1 MTLNDIAKKMCAKG
15 KGILAADESTG
26 TIAKRFKS
34 INVENSE
41 KNRLNFRQTLFNSSA
56 MKDFIG
62 GVILFD
68 ETIKQKTALGPTVPE
83 LISKHGA
90 IPGIK
95 VDKGAKPM
103 AGSIDETVT
112 EGLDGLRE
120 RLKEYYNLGARFT
133 KWRAVYKIS
142 DKFPSTQ
149 SIKSNAHAL
158 ARYAALVQEAKMV
171 PIVEP
176 EVLMDGSHNID
187 KCYQVTTDVLNECY
201 NELEIHKVDLKGTVL
216 KPNMVIPGS
225 ECKDKSSS
233 EEIAKKTLDCLKKNV
248 PSDVPGIAFLSG
260 GQSEM
265 ESSKNL
271 NEINKINDS
280 NFLITFS
287 YGRGLQASALKEFG
301 KDQKN
306 TENIQKA
313 FNHRAK
319 MNGLSSKGEWSENLE
334 KESAAQPLKRL
345 VYLISPSK
353 IKENFYSDL
362 NEVLAFKNV
371 KFFQLRL
378 KKIKKKDLLQI
389 INKVKKITIKHNVK
403 LILNDNFILANKTK
417 VDGCHMG
424 QRDGSFKIARKKLKR
439 KILGITCHGSKTLA
453 EEAYRNNADY
463 IAFGSFFKS
472 KLKPGAKK
480 ANISIIRWAKK
491 KIKKPI
497 VVIGGINNLNYKKLI
512 NAGAKY
518 IAISSFIWDNPKL
531 KPELAIRKFK

>member
-1 MTLNDIAKKMCAKG
+1 MTLNEIAKKMCAKG

-34 INVENSE
+34 INVENIE

-56 MKDFIG
+56 MKDYIG

-68 ETIKQKTALGPTVPE
+68 ETIRQKTTLGPSIPE

-90 IPGIK
+90 VPGIK
-95 VDKGAKPM
+95 VDKGAKPL
-103 AGSIDETVT
+103 AGSSDETVT

-120 RLKEYYNLGARFT
+120 RLKEYYDLGARFT

-142 DKFPSTQ
+142 DKFPSAQ

-216 KPNMVIPGS
+216 KPNMVIAGS
-225 ECKDKSSS
+225 ECKDKSSA

-248 PSDVPGIAFLSG
+248 PTEVPGIAFLSG
-260 GQSEM
+260 GQSEI

-287 YGRGLQASALKEFG
+287 YGRGLASKCI
-301 KDQKN
+301 KRIWK
-306 TENIQKA
+306 KS
-313 FNHRAK
+313 RK
-319 MNGLSSKGEWSENLE
+319 YRKYSK
-334 KESAAQPLKRL
+334 
-345 VYLISPSK
+345 
-353 IKENFYSDL
+353 
-362 NEVLAFKNV
+362 
-371 KFFQLRL
+371 
-378 KKIKKKDLLQI
+378 
-389 INKVKKITIKHNVK
+389 
-403 LILNDNFILANKTK
+403 
-417 VDGCHMG
+417 
-424 QRDGSFKIARKKLKR
+424 SF
-439 KILGITCHGSKTLA
+439 
-453 EEAYRNNADY
+453 
-463 IAFGSFFKS
+463 
-472 KLKPGAKK
+472 
-480 ANISIIRWAKK
+480 
-491 KIKKPI
+491 
-497 VVIGGINNLNYKKLI
+497 
-512 NAGAKY
+512 
-518 IAISSFIWDNPKL
+518 
-531 KPELAIRKFK
+531 